1 MEKGEED
8 QRPDS
13 PEPTIQFI
21 EDENK
26 EKKKEDRLALLMKIV
41 KANGQSM
48 PYGRVNEEL
57 IQNLLRQIAG
67 ITPLVTSVLNDQDAL
82 LEFEGD
88 VIVTSVCRAL
98 QGPREWEGEEL
109 DICCMAGEKY
119 HLIEIEKSRE
129 EFRMKQEELR
139 GERQQLEEQERV
151 AKEQLELQS
160 SHSRCHEATNGRP
173 LEAQGR
179 TPESGAKRSREGP
192 QTHQTTRISKVLGR

>member
-8 QRPDS
+8 QRTDS
-13 PEPTIQFI
+13 PGPTIQFI

-26 EKKKEDRLALLMKIV
+26 KKKEDRLALLMKIV
-41 KANGQSM
+41 KANGQSL

-57 IQNLLRQIAG
+57 IQNLLRQVAG
-67 ITPLVTSVLNDQDAL
+67 ITPLVISVLNDQDAL

-88 VIVTSVCRAL
+88 VIVTSICGAL

-119 HLIEIEKSRE
+119 YLVEIEKSRE

-139 GERQQLEEQERV
+139 GRETTV
-151 AKEQLELQS
+151 
-160 SHSRCHEATNGRP
+160 
-173 LEAQGR
+173 GR
-179 TPESGAKRSREGP
+179 TREGC
-192 QTHQTTRISKVLGR
+192 